1 MKCAAVKENLQPGIM
16 FYFHNKYGFFS
27 YFRIAHKK
35 GKTALKQELSLT
47 TSVMNKRN
55 RILVLIDF
63 SKNTG
68 SIIDFAF
75 SIAELINAKVVFV
88 HQIPGRV
95 PAMADGES
103 RREIIKAEL
112 DEAYSK
118 LRELAKDRIYSD
130 DSFQISEKPILV
142 LLRELSSPQY
152 FDWVFTGL
160 KEGGVL
166 KRLFIGSTT
175 LSVIDESDMLT
186 VTVPTETKM
195 NLPEKLLVGV
205 HPNYPLNR
213 EHLNTVLKAL
223 ENNVKEI
230 EFFTILKETEEEQ
243 ASREHL
249 LKLQNEYKNFKSEV
263 QIYRGNDASSALR
276 DKMKLSHNSF
286 LVLQQGSRTLTDK
299 LFRKFTINE
308 LVYRAQTPLIVLSK

>member
-1 MKCAAVKENLQPGIM
+1 M
-16 FYFHNKYGFFS
+16 
-27 YFRIAHKK
+27 
-35 GKTALKQELSLT
+35 
-47 TSVMNKRN
+47 
-55 RILVLIDF
+55 VLIDF
-63 SKNTG
+63 SRNTE
-68 SIIDFAF
+68 SLVDFAF
-75 SIAELINAKVVFV
+75 SVAELINAKVVFV
-88 HQIPGRV
+88 HQIPGLV

-130 DSFQISEKPILV
+130 DSFQISEKPILA

-230 EFFTILKETEEEQ
+230 EFFTILKETEEEK
-243 ASREHL
+243 ASRENL
-249 LKLQNEYKNFKSEV
+249 LKLQTEYKNFKSEV
-263 QIYRGNDASSALR
+263 QIYRGNDASSSLR

-286 LVLQQGSRTLTDK
+286 LVLQQGTRSLTDK
-299 LFRKFTINE
+299 FFRKFTINE